1 MKRKKDSFS
10 PDSHFVGIG
19 AGIGAGIDAIHKI
32 ARTCQRMA
40 TTRARW
46 RASTAL
52 RLIRVLDVLH
62 EYVSA
67 LRSARALSSHALAPA
82 RDATR

>member
-1 MKRKKDSFS
+1 M
-10 PDSHFVGIG
+10 
-19 AGIGAGIDAIHKI
+19 
-32 ARTCQRMA
+32 
-40 TTRARW
+40 
-46 RASTAL
+46 TAL

-67 LRSARALSSHALAPA
+67 LKSARALSSHALAPA

>member
-1 MKRKKDSFS
+1 M
-10 PDSHFVGIG
+10 
-19 AGIGAGIDAIHKI
+19 
-32 ARTCQRMA
+32 
-40 TTRARW
+40 
-46 RASTAL
+46 TAL

-67 LRSARALSSHALAPA
+67 LKSARALLSSHTLAPA